1 MIFNEIYG
9 VYYNTMA
16 KILSN
21 AINNPS
27 LDEKEIRKIINEN
40 AFNESVIAIQ
50 SAIKEERWQLIL
62 PNGTTPIKHF
72 PTIPLTNLQKR
83 WLKSISLDP
92 RIQLFN
98 INFDE
103 LKDVEPLF
111 TDKDYY
117 IFDKYCDGDN
127 FKDELYIKNFRLI
140 LDAIKNKYSLEIS
153 IKNKNGNIIS
163 DIVTPEYLE
172 YSEKDDKFRLITSNC
187 KMLKVINLSSIVKC
201 NRYNLNIEG
210 KTKGIIKSNR
220 IVTFEVIDDR
230 NALERVLLHFSHFE
244 KQAESIGENFYRI
257 SIKYNS
263 NDETELLIR
272 ILSFGPM
279 IKVIEPQSFIELI
292 KNRLKNQKNCGL

>member
-21 AINNPS
+21 AINSS
-27 LDEKEIRKIINEN
+27 LDEREIRKIINEN
-40 AFNESVIAIQ
+40 AFNESVVAIQ

-62 PNGTTPIKHF
+62 PNGTTPIKHS
-72 PTIPLTNLQKR
+72 PKIPLTNLQKR

-98 INFDE
+98 VDFDE
-103 LKDVEPLF
+103 LQDVKPLF

-127 FKDELYIKNFRLI
+127 FKDKLYIKNFRLI
-140 LDAIKNKYSLEIS
+140 LDAIKNRYSLEIN
-153 IKNKNGNIIS
+153 IKNRNGNIVS

-187 KMLKVINLSSIVKC
+187 KMLRVINLSRIIKC
-201 NRYNLNIEG
+201 NSHNLNIVG
-210 KTKGIIKSNR
+210 KTNSIIKSNR
-220 IVTFEVIDDR
+220 FVTFEVVDDR

-244 KQAESIGENFYRI
+244 KQAESIGKNCYKI
-257 SIKYNS
+257 NIKYNS
-263 NDETELLIR
+263 DDETEILIR

-279 IKVIEPQSFIELI
+279 IKVIEPQRFIELI
-292 KNRLKNQKNCGL
+292 KSRLKKQKNCGL